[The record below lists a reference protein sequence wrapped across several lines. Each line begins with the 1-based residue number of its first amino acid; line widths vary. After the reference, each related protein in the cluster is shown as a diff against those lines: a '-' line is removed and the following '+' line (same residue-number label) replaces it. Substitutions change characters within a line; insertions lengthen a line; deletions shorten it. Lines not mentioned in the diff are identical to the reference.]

1 MKWLV
6 ILLGVALFVAHEDV
20 WNFATPYP
28 LVFGFLPIAAAYHA
42 AYSVACA
49 IYMALLVK
57 FLWPKHLE
65 AYEDLPPQP
74 GAQEGGH

>member
-28 LVFGFLPIAAAYHA
+28 PSAASSAA
-42 AYSVACA
+42 PPAPTTAYSTV
-49 IYMALLVK
+49 LTN
-57 FLWPKHLE
+57 HRT
-65 AYEDLPPQP
+65 
-74 GAQEGGH
+74 